1 MFTGIVEEMGRVAG
15 VSNTSK
21 GYEMVISG
29 KVVLEGTRL
38 GDSIS
43 VNGVCLTVTKLT
55 GNEFTVGVAPETRSL
70 TNLEQLKI
78 GDRVNLERAVTPST
92 RLGGHYVQ
100 GHVDG
105 IGLISKMV
113 PDGESLRVYFTA
125 PEALLKYM
133 VPKGFI
139 ALDGVSLT
147 LVDVTKDSFSIML
160 VAYTQNHIVLPSKK
174 PGERVNIEVD
184 ILGKYVEKIIGSRL
198 GGATSGITHNLLKE
212 NGFA

>member
-1 MFTGIVEEMGRVAG
+1 M
-15 VSNTSK
+15 
-21 GYEMVISG
+21 
-29 KVVLEGTRL
+29 
-38 GDSIS
+38 
-43 VNGVCLTVTKLT
+43 
-55 GNEFTVGVAPETRSL
+55 GVAPETRSL